1 MRQFGGS
8 FVSGIIS
15 YFARHNTA
23 ANLILV
29 LMIVLGLLAIN
40 KIRSQFF
47 PDVVIEKVNVSV
59 KWLGAGPEDIDDAII
74 SLLEAPLLGIDNV
87 EQIISS
93 STEGNARIYIDF
105 KPGTDM
111 LKAKEDVQTALDSV
125 QDLPETSETPTI
137 KRISWRDRVT
147 DIVISGPIEL
157 EQLGI
162 LADEFTQKLYRNGI
176 SNTQI
181 MGVSAPIIRV
191 SIPSVNLFRYKVLLN
206 QLAATIAAEKVAK
219 EVIGM
224 GMESID
230 VRVKGPGSGRES
242 AVRSLAAAGLVI
254 MSIKDVTPLPH
265 NGCRPP
271 KRRRV

>member
-29 LMIVLGLLAIN
+29 LMIVLGLLAIS

-47 PDVVIEKVNVSV
+47 PDVVIEKVSISV

-74 SLLEAPLLGIDNV
+74 SLLEAPLLGIDSV

-105 KPGTDM
+105 KPGTNM

-125 QDLPETSETPTI
+125 QDLPETSESPTI

-147 DIVISGPIEL
+147 DVVISGPIEL
-157 EQLGI
+157 EQLSI
-162 LADEFTQKLYRNGI
+162 LADEFSQKRKI
-176 SNTQI
+176 
-181 MGVSAPIIRV
+181 
-191 SIPSVNLFRYKVLLN
+191 
-206 QLAATIAAEKVAK
+206 
-219 EVIGM
+219 
-224 GMESID
+224 
-230 VRVKGPGSGRES
+230 
-242 AVRSLAAAGLVI
+242 
-254 MSIKDVTPLPH
+254 
-265 NGCRPP
+265 
-271 KRRRV
+271 